1 MRMHED
7 VRPFGCGLCD
17 QTFRQKAHLQRHE
30 TTHGIGVKVTNRSAG
45 GGSSGGGGG
54 APRRKR
60 KRSSRGSTG
69 SATSGMT
76 QLTTTDS
83 SPPPASLSVNLQQR
97 LARVS
102 EQFGTIKEGDLKLE
116 HHPED
121 IDHGSPHAKHARL
134 TVRLD
139 QDGNLINDDST
150 GTSHQDP
157 NASAAFQPYIAT
169 AEEAAVAEAEAAGQ
183 TRASQVLTAAVNEAI
198 SDINEAMM

>member
-83 SPPPASLSVNLQQR
+83 SPPPASLSANLQQR

-102 EQFGTIKEGDLKLE
+102 EQFGTIKEGDLKVE
-116 HHPED
+116 HHPDD
-121 IDHGSPHAKHARL
+121 IDHSHGSPHAKHARL
-134 TVRLD
+134 TVRVD
-139 QDGNLINDDST
+139 QEGNIINDDST
-150 GTSHQDP
+150 GP
-157 NASAAFQPYIAT
+157 NTTAAFQPYIAT

-198 SDINEAMM
+198 SDINEAMMF